1 MATML
6 DFAANCKNRPNSAYY
21 EEVSAAMQQAVMDVL
36 MGTKDVVTAVNDMQA
51 VEEDIYTW

>member
-1 MATML
+1 
-6 DFAANCKNRPNSAYY
+6 
-21 EEVSAAMQQAVMDVL
+21 MQQAVMDVL